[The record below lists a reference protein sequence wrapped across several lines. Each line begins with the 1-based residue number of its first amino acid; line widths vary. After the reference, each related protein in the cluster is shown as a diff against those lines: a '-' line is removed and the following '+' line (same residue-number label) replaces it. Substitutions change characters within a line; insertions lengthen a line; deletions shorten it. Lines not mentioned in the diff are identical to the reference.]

1 MKANFLQYFFF
12 LAFDRLDIFSYEE
25 RIVEQAWAISGI
37 EKLRQRKWSIV
48 IFCSFFKV
56 PLREDSPLR
65 EKYFLDIISRYRY
78 FLRCFIICPIFY
90 PMIRSS
96 NFRRCNNILSRD
108 ILSSTKKTGN
118 FSPKGKQDASVGATK
133 GG

>member
-1 MKANFLQYFFF
+1 MKANFLQYFFFF

-37 EKLRQRKWSIV
+37 EKLRQRKWRSIV

-108 ILSSTKKTGN
+108 ILSSPN
-118 FSPKGKQDASVGATK
+118 NEENWQFQSQGKARR
-133 GG
+133 

>member
-1 MKANFLQYFFF
+1 MKANFLQYFFFF

-37 EKLRQRKWSIV
+37 EKLRQRKWRSIV

-108 ILSSTKKTGN
+108 ILSSPNNEENWQFQSQRKAKR
-118 FSPKGKQDASVGATK
+118 
-133 GG
+133 

>member
-37 EKLRQRKWSIV
+37 EKLRQRKWRSIV

-108 ILSSTKKTGN
+108 ILSSPNNEENWQFQSQRK
-118 FSPKGKQDASVGATK
+118 ARR
-133 GG
+133 

>member
-37 EKLRQRKWSIV
+37 EKLRQRKWRSIV

-90 PMIRSS
+90 PMIQSS

-108 ILSSTKKTGN
+108 ILSSPN
-118 FSPKGKQDASVGATK
+118 NEENWQFQSQGKARR
-133 GG
+133 

>member
-37 EKLRQRKWSIV
+37 EKLRQRKWRSIV

-56 PLREDSPLR
+56 PLREDSALR

-108 ILSSTKKTGN
+108 ILSSPN
-118 FSPKGKQDASVGATK
+118 NEENWQFQSQGKARR
-133 GG
+133 

>member
-1 MKANFLQYFFF
+1 MKANFLQYFFFF

-25 RIVEQAWAISGI
+25 RILEQAWAISGI
-37 EKLRQRKWSIV
+37 EKLRQRKWRSIV

-108 ILSSTKKTGN
+108 ILSSPN
-118 FSPKGKQDASVGATK
+118 NEENWQFQSQGKARR
-133 GG
+133 

>member
-37 EKLRQRKWSIV
+37 EKLRQRKWRSIV
-48 IFCSFFKV
+48 IFCSFFNV

-108 ILSSTKKTGN
+108 ILSSPN
-118 FSPKGKQDASVGATK
+118 NEENWQFQSQGKARR
-133 GG
+133 

>member
-37 EKLRQRKWSIV
+37 EKLRQRKWRSIV

-108 ILSSTKKTGN
+108 ILSSPNNEENWQFQSQRKAKR
-118 FSPKGKQDASVGATK
+118 
-133 GG
+133 

>member
-37 EKLRQRKWSIV
+37 EKLRQRKWRSIV
-48 IFCSFFKV
+48 IFYSFFKV

-108 ILSSTKKTGN
+108 ILSSPN
-118 FSPKGKQDASVGATK
+118 NEENWQFQSQGKARR
-133 GG
+133 

>member
-37 EKLRQRKWSIV
+37 EKLRQRKWRSIV

-78 FLRCFIICPIFY
+78 FLGCFIICPIFY

-108 ILSSTKKTGN
+108 ILSSPN
-118 FSPKGKQDASVGATK
+118 NEENWQFQSQGKARR
-133 GG
+133 

>member
-37 EKLRQRKWSIV
+37 EKLRQRKWRSIV
-48 IFCSFFKV
+48 IFWSFFKV

-108 ILSSTKKTGN
+108 ILSSPN
-118 FSPKGKQDASVGATK
+118 NEENWQFQSQGKARR
-133 GG
+133 